1 MLLNNEVRVLVAV
14 KQLRRADKFV
24 ISRRLCISTGW
35 ANEMLNNLAL
45 KGYLEKVASGTN
57 CEVYELSP
65 LEKEACD
72 LERISLKGR

>member
-24 ISRRLCISTGW
+24 ISRKLCISTGW

-45 KGYLEKVASGTN
+45 KGYLERVASDTN